1 MKKQKL
7 TSIHLRFKKVTIAH
21 LANVKGG
28 NNRTGEESYECSEPI
43 NCLPTLTTRPDSLD
57 PDGKNND
64 LPN

>member
-7 TSIHLRFKKVTIAH
+7 TSIHLKFKKVTIAH

-43 NCLPTLTTRPDSLD
+43 NSYLL
-57 PDGKNND
+57 
-64 LPN
+64 